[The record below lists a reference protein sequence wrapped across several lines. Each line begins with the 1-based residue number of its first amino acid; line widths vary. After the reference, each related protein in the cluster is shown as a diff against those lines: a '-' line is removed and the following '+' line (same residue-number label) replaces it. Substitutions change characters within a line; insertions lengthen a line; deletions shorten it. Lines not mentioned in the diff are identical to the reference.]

1 MRDEFDY
8 CIIGGGI
15 VGFSTAYLLS
25 QKFPKSKIILL
36 EKESNICKHQ
46 TGRNSGVIHSGIYYK
61 PGSQKALNCR
71 SGKKSLEKFC
81 LDNDINFEICGKV
94 IVATNH
100 QETPRLQALYE
111 RGVSNGVE
119 CELIS
124 KSRLLEIEPH
134 ANGVEAIHVKECG
147 IINYTDVCQKFS
159 DLFRQLNGS
168 IYFNFLVKKIKK
180 IKNNKVLVSSDSN
193 HIICNKVINCAGLY
207 SDDIARLS
215 GGKKKFK
222 IIPFKGEYFKLKKDS
237 QHLCKNLIYPTP
249 NPQFPFLGVH
259 FTRGL
264 DRSVECGPNAVLAFG
279 KEAYGKLDFNLAET
293 FSSITFPG
301 FLKMASKHWRMGLE
315 EMYRSYNKKAF
326 VKALKR
332 LVPEIDCKDIVPF
345 PSGIRAQA
353 LDSSGNLIDDF
364 VIDSSNYIVNVYN
377 APSPAAT
384 SCLSIAKT
392 IISKI

>member
-1 MRDEFDY
+1 M
-8 CIIGGGI
+8 
-15 VGFSTAYLLS
+15 
-25 QKFPKSKIILL
+25 
-36 EKESNICKHQ
+36 
-46 TGRNSGVIHSGIYYK
+46 
-61 PGSQKALNCR
+61 
-71 SGKKSLEKFC
+71 
-81 LDNDINFEICGKV
+81 
-94 IVATNH
+94 
-100 QETPRLQALYE
+100 QALYE

-180 IKNNKVLVSSDSN
+180 IKNNKVLVSSDGN

-215 GGKKKFK
+215 GGKKNFK
-222 IIPFKGEYFKLKKDS
+222 IIPFKGEYFKLKKTS

-264 DRSVECGPNAVLAFG
+264 DGSVECGPNAVLAFG

-332 LVPEIDCKDIVPF
+332 LVPEISSRDITPF

-353 LDSSGNLIDDF
+353 LDLSGNLIDDF
-364 VIDSSNYIVNVYN
+364 VIDSSDYIVNVYN